1 MAGSNME
8 PDIVL
13 SSGKTA
19 VNETDM
25 ALPLLEKVKARH
37 IFFITKLWSV
47 RGTICLSASLPFNHL
62 TVELSYKPDFL

>member
-1 MAGSNME
+1 ME

-47 RGTICLSASLPFNHL
+47 RGTICLSAFLPFNHL